1 MKSVNSG
8 TKTSSKKSRTVK
20 RTDDTEI
27 ETSINVILRQISQR
41 QDENL
46 LKYQQVNPG
55 DDFYTSESK
64 STITIIL
71 VDMTGKRS
79 RK

>member
-1 MKSVNSG
+1 MKSVNSRR
-8 TKTSSKKSRTVK
+8 KTSSKKSRTVK
-20 RTDDTEI
+20 RTADTEI

-55 DDFYTSESK
+55 DDVYTSESK
-64 STITIIL
+64 TITIIL